1 MKTHGSNLYL
11 LLVKCRFL
19 PPCQLLAACRGFP
32 TWYIEYL
39 CVMHN
44 AGEPMIIKK
53 AVCMHEEDYGTLWKH
68 TEYRSGHSEVRR
80 SRRLV
85 LSFIS
90 TIANYEYGFYW
101 YFYQVWPHSC
111 LCTNACAGF
120 WYACCPGAIAE
131 SPANVHSSEPTPLP
145 LLHPPPLFPN
155 ASGALCCILRC
166 FFRHIYCLCGC
177 IRAI

>member
-1 MKTHGSNLYL
+1 MAATCAMFLIE
-11 LLVKCRFL
+11 CRFL
-19 PPCQLLAACRGFP
+19 PPCQLLAACCGF
-32 TWYIEYL
+32 TIWCFEHL

-68 TEYRSGHSEVRR
+68 TEYRTGHSEVRR

-101 YFYQVWPHSC
+101 YFYQVWPS
-111 LCTNACAGF
+111 
-120 WYACCPGAIAE
+120 I
-131 SPANVHSSEPTPLP
+131 
-145 LLHPPPLFPN
+145 LLMRQRL
-155 ASGALCCILRC
+155 
-166 FFRHIYCLCGC
+166 
-177 IRAI
+177 

>member
-1 MKTHGSNLYL
+1 
-11 LLVKCRFL
+11 
-19 PPCQLLAACRGFP
+19 
-32 TWYIEYL
+32 
-39 CVMHN
+39 MHN

-68 TEYRSGHSEVRR
+68 TEYRTGHSEVRR

-101 YFYQVWPHSC
+101 YFYQVWPHPSSC
-111 LCTNACAGF
+111 TSACADF

-131 SPANVHSSEPTPLP
+131 PLADLRSSNPCPFTLHIWGLELQPALSL
-145 LLHPPPLFPN
+145 LLHLLHMWLYQSSTMQLAATCSELNISGDLLCVCVCVCVCVCEAYN
-155 ASGALCCILRC
+155 AMFHVGWQHSV
-166 FFRHIYCLCGC
+166 
-177 IRAI
+177 

>member
-1 MKTHGSNLYL
+1 
-11 LLVKCRFL
+11 
-19 PPCQLLAACRGFP
+19 
-32 TWYIEYL
+32 
-39 CVMHN
+39 MHN

-68 TEYRSGHSEVRR
+68 TEYRTGHSEVRR

-111 LCTNACAGF
+111 SCTNACADF
-120 WYACCPGAIAE
+120 YYACCPGAIAE
-131 SPANVHSSEPTPLP
+131 PLANVHSSKLP
-145 LLHPPPLFPN
+145 LK
-155 ASGALCCILRC
+155 CI
-166 FFRHIYCLCGC
+166 
-177 IRAI
+177 